1 MFLTHLSLEEFRNF
15 ARLDRDIPRGA
26 VLLVGANAQGKTSL
40 LEAIY
45 FLATFTSFHADHD
58 RQLINFL
65 AVRKQPAVAR
75 IVAIFERDG
84 NSHRLEARVIQE
96 ANGLNGGP
104 RVRKE
109 VLLDGLKLKMGEA
122 IGKFNAVLFL
132 PQMVR
137 VIEGG
142 PDERRRF
149 LNLALA
155 QVRPR
160 YGENLADYLQALT
173 QRNALLKKLNE
184 YGGDAEQLTFWE
196 ELLASKGAHLIQARI
211 QIVQEL
217 ERLAGRIHRELTHG
231 GEVLRLSYQ
240 PAYDP
245 LPRPAGQYALPLEA
259 PVDRSGM
266 ALEQIRQGFQDGLK
280 ARRAEDISRGVT
292 TLGPHRDELRFLES
306 GVDLGTYGSRGQ
318 VRTAM
323 LAVKL
328 AEVAWMKEKTGQA
341 PVLLLDEAL
350 AELDPDRRADLLAS
364 LASVE
369 QTLLT
374 TTDMALFSAQFVQQ
388 ATVWKVKEGRVEG
401 GGT

>member
-15 ARLDRDIPRGA
+15 ARLDRDIPPGA
-26 VLLVGANAQGKTSL
+26 VLMVGANAQGKTSL

-75 IVAIFERDG
+75 IVAIFDRDG
-84 NSHRLEARVIQE
+84 SSHRLEARIIQDT
-96 ANGLNGGP
+96 NGLDGGL

-155 QVRPR
+155 QARPR
-160 YGENLADYLQALT
+160 YGEILANYLQALT

-184 YGGDAEQLTFWE
+184 YGGDADQLTFWE
-196 ELLASKGAHLIQARI
+196 ELLASKGAQLILARI

-217 ERLAGRIHRELTHG
+217 ERMSGRIHRELTHG

-245 LPRPAGQYALPLEA
+245 LPRPSGQYTLPLEA
-259 PVDRSGM
+259 PVDRLGI
-266 ALEQIRQGFQDGLK
+266 ALEQIRQGFQDSLK
-280 ARRAEDISRGVT
+280 ARRAEDIARGVT

-374 TTDMALFSAQFVQQ
+374 TTDLALFSPQFVQK

-401 GGT
+401 SET